1 MSLKRCKRNLNVNSK
16 EIQYELA
23 SRLNRLCNKLHDEFA
38 INCGGCCFT
47 AYCIAKLLEEDN
59 FKFSLIVFDSEY
71 KLKDYTELSELPD
84 TMEHYAL
91 ILEDNDYNAEG
102 INCIEDDF
110 DKFYQ
115 DFEVTSKDILN
126 YYLNNEWN
134 SLYQKS
140 NNKLIQ
146 SLIERVY
153 YEFTNSFRER

>member
-1 MSLKRCKRNLNVNSK
+1 M
-16 EIQYELA
+16 
-23 SRLNRLCNKLHDEFA
+23 
-38 INCGGCCFT
+38 
-47 AYCIAKLLEEDN
+47 
-59 FKFSLIVFDSEY
+59 FDSEY
-71 KLKDYTELSELPD
+71 KLKNYTELSELPD

-91 ILEDNDYNAEG
+91 IIEDDDYNAEG

-115 DFEVTSKDILN
+115 DFAVTSKDILN

-134 SLYQKS
+134 SLYQTS
-140 NNKLIQ
+140 NNNLIQ

>member
-1 MSLKRCKRNLNVNSK
+1 MNVNSK

-23 SRLNRLCNKLHDEFA
+23 SRLNSLCNKLHNEFA
-38 INCGGCCFT
+38 INCGGCCFA

-71 KLKDYTELSELPD
+71 NLKNYSDLSELPD

-91 ILEDNDYNAEG
+91 ILEYEDEISAEA

-110 DKFYQ
+110 DDYYQ
-115 DFEVTSKDILN
+115 DFKVTSKDILN
-126 YYLNNEWN
+126 YYLNNKWN
-134 SLYQKS
+134 SLYQTT
-140 NNKLIQ
+140 NNNLIQ
-146 SLIERVY
+146 GLIERVY